1 MNTNTGCVCNC
12 KDTNLKAIH
21 NLVSELVASGA
32 SCVCN
37 CKDTNLKAIHN
48 RSAWRLIAAEVVF
61 ATAKILIWKQFTT
74 QAAAIAEVKSCCVCN
89 CKDTNLK
96 AIHNQNGKPS
106 PSMAVVFA
114 TAKILIWKQFT
125 TESNVH
131 IYLWG
136 CVCNCKDTN
145 LKAIHNIIS
154 VCQQMLLV
162 VFATAKIL
170 IWKQFTTTARDRLD
184 NRTLCLQLQRY

>member
-1 MNTNTGCVCNC
+1 M
-12 KDTNLKAIH
+12 KRIDPEK
-21 NLVSELVASGA
+21 

-48 RSAWRLIAAEVVF
+48 TFSVTRGRNKVVF

-74 QAAAIAEVKSCCVCN
+74 KRNSFDLSFSCVCN

-96 AIHNQNGKPS
+96 AIHNGNAVVKKS
-106 PSMAVVFA
+106 FSVVFA

-125 TESNVH
+125 TKKVAWNV
-131 IYLWG
+131 IAR

-145 LKAIHNIIS
+145 LKAMHNL
-154 VCQQMLLV
+154 VGQTFLANGV

-170 IWKQFTTTARDRLD
+170 IWKQFTTSRHSKT
-184 NRTLCLQLQRY
+184 